1 MLSLSQNRTAHF
13 QLKKEKIR
21 AATIFAKTGREVF
34 VFELFLGGGSLGY
47 VNSILYF
54 YFLFPSRFA
63 LNFGFEVRSSF
74 LEFVALWSIIFL
86 DICGKC

>member
-1 MLSLSQNRTAHF
+1 MKLEVKRRRYFCKNR
-13 QLKKEKIR
+13 
-21 AATIFAKTGREVF
+21 GGGF
-34 VFELFLGGGSLGY
+34 VFKLFVGGGSLGY

-74 LEFVALWSIIFL
+74 VEFVELWSIVFFIFMTNV
-86 DICGKC
+86 G